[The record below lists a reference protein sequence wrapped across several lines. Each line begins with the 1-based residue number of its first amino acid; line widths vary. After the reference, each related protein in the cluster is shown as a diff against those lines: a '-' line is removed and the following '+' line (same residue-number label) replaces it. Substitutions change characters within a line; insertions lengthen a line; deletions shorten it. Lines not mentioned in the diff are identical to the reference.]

1 MAKGAIAKQVVED
14 KLREV
19 FDKDFIGVD
28 PSTKKIYVQAE
39 EDGEMIQVAINLTC
53 PKTPFVVEGQVT
65 EDGFAKGNFSDPTEF
80 KPAEMT
86 ENEID
91 NVRRLIRELGL

>member
-1 MAKGAIAKQVVED
+1 MARGAVAKQTVED
-14 KLREV
+14 KIREV
-19 FDKDFIGVD
+19 FGKDFIGVD
-28 PSTKKIYVQAE
+28 TSAKKIYVQAE
-39 EDGEMIQVAINLTC
+39 EDGEMVQVAISMTC
-53 PKTPFVVEGQVT
+53 PKVPFVVEGQVT

-86 ENEID
+86 ENEMD